1 MATEPHWRLFCL
13 AATMSTSALDK
24 AESGVDENR
33 MVEEYMEEHPD
44 ADWSDAYERTADK
57 AYQRMIDDLSAAADL
72 EHDRRKEE
80 RLIRRDDK

>member
-33 MVEEYMEEHPD
+33 MVEEYMEVG
-44 ADWSDAYERTADK
+44 S
-57 AYQRMIDDLSAAADL
+57 
-72 EHDRRKEE
+72 
-80 RLIRRDDK
+80 IRRDSETNLSPPRCGGEGFGMSHNQNL